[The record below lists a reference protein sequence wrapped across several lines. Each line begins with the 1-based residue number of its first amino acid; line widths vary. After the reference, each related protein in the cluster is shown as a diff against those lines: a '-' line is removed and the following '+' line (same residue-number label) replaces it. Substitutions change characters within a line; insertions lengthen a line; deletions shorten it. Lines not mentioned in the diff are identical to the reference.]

1 MKANSNE
8 NSALNSSVNLS
19 KNSSENV
26 NLNSNLKANSKADL
40 NKKSAKSNLNLNE
53 NLNANSN
60 LNSSINLDK
69 KGAILN
75 LNSNVNLSKNGANS
89 STNLKLDEIKIQR
102 QSLQNRAVHWGIAL
116 STFLLI
122 ITGLFQLPI
131 SKRYMINELPLM
143 AWSGDYHISL
153 VAHYVGAVVFCVF
166 ISFHLYFH
174 IARREFDIFPKRGD
188 FKKSAQII
196 KAMLTNGEEPPSE
209 KYLPEQRL
217 AYAFIGFT
225 LLLLLVTGLIKSF
238 KNLAGFNLSESVYFW
253 VAQLHNLGFVLII
266 FGIIGH
272 LAAFIFKA
280 NRPLLSSMFSGK
292 VSAKYILHRHTLSK
306 DECERAEKAI
316 KKAQKDKK

>member
-153 VAHYVGAVVFCVF
+153 VAHYVGAVVFCAF
-166 ISFHLYFH
+166 IAFHLYFH

-196 KAMLTNGEEPPSE
+196 KAMLTNGEEPASE

>member
-8 NSALNSSVNLS
+8 NSALNSSANLS
-19 KNSSENV
+19 KNSRENV
-26 NLNSNLKANSKADL
+26 NLTSNLKANS
-40 NKKSAKSNLNLNE
+40 
-53 NLNANSN
+53 
-60 LNSSINLDK
+60 
-69 KGAILN
+69 
-75 LNSNVNLSKNGANS
+75 
-89 STNLKLDEIKIQR
+89 STNLNLDEIKIQR

-153 VAHYVGAVVFCVF
+153 VAHYVGAVVFCAF
-166 ISFHLYFH
+166 IAFHLYFH

-188 FKKSAQII
+188 FKKSAQVI
-196 KAMLTNGEEPPSE
+196 KAMLTNGKEPPSE

-238 KNLAGFNLSESVYFW
+238 KNLAGFNLSESMYFW

-316 KKAQKDKK
+316 KKAQKEKK

>member
-8 NSALNSSVNLS
+8 NSALNSSANLS
-19 KNSSENV
+19 KNSRENV
-26 NLNSNLKANSKADL
+26 NLNSNLKADL
-40 NKKSAKSNLNLNE
+40 NKKSAKSNLNLN
-53 NLNANSN
+53 ANSN
-60 LNSSINLDK
+60 LNSSVNLD
-69 KGAILN
+69 
-75 LNSNVNLSKNGANS
+75 KNGANS
-89 STNLKLDEIKIQR
+89 STNLILDEIKIQR

-153 VAHYVGAVVFCVF
+153 VAHYVGAVVFCAF
-166 ISFHLYFH
+166 IAFHLYFH

-188 FKKSAQII
+188 FKKSAQVI

-225 LLLLLVTGLIKSF
+225 LLLLLVTGLIKTF
-238 KNLAGFNLSESVYFW
+238 KNLAGFNLSDSVYFW

>member
-8 NSALNSSVNLS
+8 NSALNSSVNLG

-26 NLNSNLKANSKADL
+26 NLNSNLKANL
-40 NKKSAKSNLNLNE
+40 NEKSAKTNL

-60 LNSSINLDK
+60 LNSSVNLDK
-69 KGAILN
+69 KGANLN
-75 LNSNVNLSKNGANS
+75 LNSNANLSKNGANS
-89 STNLKLDEIKIQR
+89 STNLNLDEIKIQR

-153 VAHYVGAVVFCVF
+153 VAHYIGAVVFCAF
-166 ISFHLYFH
+166 IAFHLYFH

-188 FKKSAQII
+188 FKKSAQVI

-238 KNLAGFNLSESVYFW
+238 KNLAGFNLSDSVYFW

>member
-1 MKANSNE
+1 MKANSKE

-19 KNSSENV
+19 KNSRENV
-26 NLNSNLKANSKADL
+26 NLNSNLKANSDT
-40 NKKSAKSNLNLNE
+40 NLN
-53 NLNANSN
+53 
-60 LNSSINLDK
+60 
-69 KGAILN
+69 
-75 LNSNVNLSKNGANS
+75 
-89 STNLKLDEIKIQR
+89 LDEIKIQR

-153 VAHYVGAVVFCVF
+153 VAHYVGAVVFCIF
-166 ISFHLYFH
+166 IAFHLYFH

-188 FKKSAQII
+188 FKKSAQVI

-238 KNLAGFNLSESVYFW
+238 KNLAGFNLSESAYFW

>member
-153 VAHYVGAVVFCVF
+153 VAHYVGAVVFCAF
-166 ISFHLYFH
+166 IAFHLYFH

-188 FKKSAQII
+188 FKKSAQVI
-196 KAMLTNGEEPPSE
+196 KAMLTNGKEPPSE

-238 KNLAGFNLSESVYFW
+238 KNLAGFNLSESAYFW

>member
-8 NSALNSSVNLS
+8 NSALNSSVNS
-19 KNSSENV
+19 RENV
-26 NLNSNLKANSKADL
+26 NLNSNSKADL
-40 NKKSAKSNLNLNE
+40 N
-53 NLNANSN
+53 
-60 LNSSINLDK
+60 
-69 KGAILN
+69 
-75 LNSNVNLSKNGANS
+75 
-89 STNLKLDEIKIQR
+89 LDEIKIQR
-102 QSLQNRAVHWGIAL
+102 QSLQNRTVHWGIAL

-166 ISFHLYFH
+166 IAFHLYFH

-188 FKKSAQII
+188 FKKSAQVI

-225 LLLLLVTGLIKSF
+225 LLLLLVTGLIKTF
-238 KNLAGFNLSESVYFW
+238 KNLAGFNLSDSVYFW